1 MTTGDKVYPTK
12 KGFIIYIVIGLLLI
26 MEVSYI
32 FNGLYLSAML
42 LIALTGVIVI
52 PLLNTRYTITADN
65 TLKVKCGFFV
75 NLTIPIEDIRKI
87 TSTKTILSA
96 PALSFDRYE
105 VFYNKFD
112 SVVISPINKK
122 EFIADLQ
129 TINPAIEYIRNTV

>member
-1 MTTGDKVYPTK
+1 M
-12 KGFIIYIVIGLLLI
+12 LI

-32 FNGLYLSAML
+32 FNGLYLSAIL
-42 LIALTGVIVI
+42 LIALTGVIVL
-52 PLLNTRYTITADN
+52 PLLNTRYTITTDN

-75 NLTIPIEDIRKI
+75 NLTIPIENIRKI

-112 SVVISPINKK
+112 SVVISPINKT

-129 TINPAIEYIRNTV
+129 NINPAIEYIHGAK